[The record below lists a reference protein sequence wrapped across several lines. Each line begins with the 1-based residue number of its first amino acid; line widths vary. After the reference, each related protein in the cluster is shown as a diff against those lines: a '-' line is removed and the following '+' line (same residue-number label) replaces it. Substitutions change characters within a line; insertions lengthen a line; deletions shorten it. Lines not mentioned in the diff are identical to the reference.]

1 MNDQAKWRSRAL
13 RVMEKYFQSRGFPRL
28 TLGLILIVTGLAG
41 FGLSYLLLRA
51 GMGAMGVRYPL
62 AVLGAY
68 GFFLLLMR
76 VWVEL
81 ERHRFNP
88 DDPAIREALDRDE
101 GATPVLQKRSSWLDW
116 LDLPGGDLLTL
127 DEGCLP
133 ALLVGVVVG
142 LVALVVAAVF
152 GAPALL
158 AEVFVDAFLVGVL
171 YRRLKIAA
179 REHWLG
185 TAIRKTWGFV
195 LGTAVLLGVAGLCLE
210 ILAPGAKTIGAALE
224 HIRAP
229 KN

>member
-1 MNDQAKWRSRAL
+1 MNDEVKWRSRAL
-13 RVMEKYFQSRGFPRL
+13 RAMEGYFRRRGFPRL

-41 FGLSYLLLRA
+41 FGLSYLLLGA
-51 GMGAMGVRYPL
+51 GMGTMWLRYPL

-81 ERHRFNP
+81 ERHQFNP
-88 DDPAIREALDRDE
+88 DDPAIREALDRE
-101 GATPVLQKRSSWLDW
+101 ERPVAALRKRSSWLDW
-116 LDLPGGDLLTL
+116 LDVPGGDWLPM

-142 LVALVVAAVF
+142 LLALVVAAVF

-158 AEVFVDAFLVGVL
+158 AEVFVDAFLAGVL

-185 TAIRKTWGFV
+185 TAIRKTWVFV
-195 LGTAVLLGVAGLCLE
+195 LGTAVLLGVAGWCLE
-210 ILAPGAKTIGAALE
+210 ILAPSAETLGAALE
-224 HIRAP
+224 HIRAS